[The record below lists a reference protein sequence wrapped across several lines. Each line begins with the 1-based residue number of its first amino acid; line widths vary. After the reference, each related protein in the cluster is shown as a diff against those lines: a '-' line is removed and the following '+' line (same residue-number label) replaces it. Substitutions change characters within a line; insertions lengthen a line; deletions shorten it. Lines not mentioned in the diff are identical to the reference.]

1 VTAAAEIGGLRF
13 SGLMR
18 RVRVAVRQL
27 RRIVVD
33 VNDLD
38 VDERFWGM
46 VTGLPLLVSAVGA
59 PTRFTRRE

>member
-13 SGLMR
+13 SGLIR
-18 RVRVAVRQL
+18 RFRVAVGKL

-38 VDERFWGM
+38 VGERFWGM
-46 VTGLPLLVSAVGA
+46 VTGLPLLLSAVGA
-59 PTRFTRRE
+59 PTRFSRHE